1 MRESAVRAAPTDTHA
16 WWLPSIT
23 TTVAGSL
30 FVRLVMS
37 ASHGYGVDEAYAI
50 AVARPLS
57 LSYFDH
63 PPLTFWLVVLSSAI
77 WESNVPF
84 VLRLPFVLLFTIT
97 HWCIGQLTRY
107 AFSDRAG
114 RIAALALALSGIL
127 GVVHGMWVLPDGPLI
142 AFAAMGCLMLAPSVL
157 AHDPAQ
163 PAPSDRRWLLAGAA
177 FGMAGLAKY
186 HAVLLMAGVF
196 LFLLTDTTARRLL
209 RTRGP
214 WMAFSVVVVFALP
227 VLVWNAR
234 HDWASFAFQS
244 ARAGPRTFS
253 IVPMLENIAGQA
265 AWMLPW
271 IFVPLAFAFVGALSR
286 GRRHREAWFFVCLS
300 ALPIAL
306 FTLLTL
312 GGSRGL
318 PHWQAPGW
326 LFAFPLLGLAGDL
339 AWHQGA
345 RWPRVWLRTSAAA
358 TLVTVTLMM
367 LFLRI
372 PAIASQLDLSD
383 RRDPASDLVSWAPVV
398 TAIDRANR
406 LTPKAL
412 TAARSWI
419 QAGQLGA
426 SFVRAPDI
434 VCLCSD
440 PHHFKWRSPVES
452 SWTTLILADRLQP
465 SRRGWTPVEASF
477 ADSSW
482 QIVPLDTVRLERGVQ
497 VALYRVTRAHAV
509 AN

>member
-1 MRESAVRAAPTDTHA
+1 MRAAPINTRV

-30 FVRLVMS
+30 CVRLVMS

-63 PPLTFWLVVLSSAI
+63 PPLTFWLIALSSAL
-77 WESNVPF
+77 WESNAPF

-114 RIAALALALSGIL
+114 RIAALALALSGVL
-127 GVVHGMWVLPDGPLI
+127 GVVDGMWLLPDGPLI
-142 AFAAMGCLMLAPSVL
+142 AFAAMGGLILAPSLL
-157 AHDPAQ
+157 AQDPAQ
-163 PAPSDRRWLLAGAA
+163 QAPSDRRWIMAGVA

-186 HAVLLMAGVF
+186 HAVLLMAGLFMF
-196 LFLLTDTTARRLL
+196 LVTDVRARRLL

-214 WMAFSVVVVFALP
+214 WMALGVMVVFAAP
-227 VLVWNAR
+227 VLIWNAR

-244 ARAGPRTFS
+244 ARAGARTFS
-253 IVPMLENIAGQA
+253 VVPMFENIAGQA

-271 IFVPLAFAFVGALSR
+271 IFVPLAFAFFAALAR

-300 ALPIAL
+300 AGPVAL
-306 FTLLTL
+306 FTLVTL
-312 GGSRGL
+312 GGARGL

-326 LFAFPLLGLAGDL
+326 LFAFPLLGLTGDL
-339 AWHQGA
+339 ARHQGA
-345 RWPRVWLRTSAAA
+345 RWPRVWLLTSATA
-358 TLVTVTLMM
+358 TLVTVTLLM
-367 LFLRI
+367 LFLRV
-372 PAIASQLDLSD
+372 PAIASQFDLSD
-383 RRDPASDLVSWAPVV
+383 RRDPASDLVSWSPVV
-398 TAIDRANR
+398 SAIDRANR
-406 LTPKAL
+406 LSPSTWV
-412 TAARSWI
+412 AARSWI

-426 SFVRAPDI
+426 SFVHVPNI

-440 PHHFKWRSPVES
+440 PHHFKWRSPAD
-452 SWTTLILADRLQP
+452 TTWSALILADRLQP
-465 SRRGWTPVEASF
+465 SRRGWIPVEASF

-497 VALYRVTRAHAV
+497 VALYRITRAQPV